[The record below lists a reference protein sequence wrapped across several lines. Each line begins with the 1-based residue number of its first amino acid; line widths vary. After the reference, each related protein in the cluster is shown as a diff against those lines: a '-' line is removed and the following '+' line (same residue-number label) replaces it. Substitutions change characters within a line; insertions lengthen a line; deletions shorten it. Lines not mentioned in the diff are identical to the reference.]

1 MKRGCAA
8 SQRQR
13 RLSKLTSDEV
23 AHYEIIERSDMIS
36 WREAQMAKK
45 VLVVDDELDMRTFIT
60 TLLETN
66 GFKPLSAQD
75 GIQGLEMARKSK
87 PSLIILD
94 VMMPRESG
102 IALYRDLKGD
112 PDLKDIPV
120 IMLSALSKKTFF
132 HSQKVLDEY
141 KREKIPEPE
150 AYIEKPPEPDELLD
164 AVQKTL
170 K

>member
-1 MKRGCAA
+1 
-8 SQRQR
+8 
-13 RLSKLTSDEV
+13 
-23 AHYEIIERSDMIS
+23 
-36 WREAQMAKK
+36 MAKK

-66 GFKPLSAQD
+66 GFKALAAQD

-102 IALYRDLKGD
+102 ISMYRDLKGD
-112 PDLKDIPV
+112 PGLKDIPV

-141 KREKIPEPE
+141 KGEKIPEPA
-150 AYIEKPPEPDELLD
+150 AYIEKPPEPDELLE
-164 AVQKTL
+164 AIKNSL